1 MRIDRIELR
10 EVRLPLVHP
19 FETSFGRE
27 TEQRVVIVRI
37 DAADLVGYGESAAGI
52 GPWYSYET
60 VDTCWHVQRDFL
72 VPVLLGSDVD
82 SALEIPGRFA
92 SVRGHNMAKTGLE
105 QAVWDLC
112 AKRDGVP
119 LARLLGGEKDR
130 IESGVSVGIQGSIDE
145 LLDRIG
151 AFIDRG
157 YRRIKI
163 KIKPGWDVNTAAAV
177 RERFPDVPLMLDANS
192 AYGLDDAE
200 HLRQLDRFD
209 LMMVEQPL
217 GHDDIVDHAKL
228 QRELETAICL
238 DESIVTREHARWA
251 IELGSC
257 RIINI
262 KPARVGGLGAAIEI
276 HDLCRTH
283 GLAVWCGGLLET
295 GIGRAHNV
303 AVSSLP
309 NFCLPG
315 DVSES
320 SRYYERDLIDPA
332 FELNSDGTLAVPTE
346 AGIGVAVD
354 EDWLEACTHRHERFE
369 A

>member
-1 MRIDRIELR
+1 MHIDRIELR

-37 DAADLVGYGESAAGI
+37 DAGKLTGWGESAAGI

-60 VDTCWHVQRDFL
+60 VETCWHVQRDFL
-72 VPVLLGSDVD
+72 APLLLGQEVESPRET
-82 SALEIPGRFA
+82 SARFA
-92 SVRGHNMAKTGLE
+92 SIRGHNMAKTGPE
-105 QAVWDLC
+105 AAIWDLF
-112 AKRDGVP
+112 AKAADVP

-130 IESGVSVGIQGSIDE
+130 IESGVSVGIQESIDD
-145 LLDRIG
+145 LLGRIS
-151 AFIDRG
+151 AFVDRG

-163 KIKPGWDVNTAAAV
+163 KIKPGWDVDTAAAV
-177 RERFPDVPLMLDANS
+177 RERFPDLPLMLDANS
-192 AYGLDDAE
+192 AYALEDAE
-200 HLRQLDRFD
+200 LFRRLDRFD

-228 QRELETAICL
+228 QAQIETAVCL
-238 DESIVTREHARWA
+238 DESIVTPEHARWA

-262 KPARVGGLGAAIEI
+262 KPGRVGGLGAAVTI
-276 HDLCRTH
+276 HDLCAAH
-283 GLAVWCGGLLET
+283 GLPVWCGGLLET

-309 NFCLPG
+309 NFRLPG

-320 SRYYERDLIDPA
+320 ARYYERDLVDPP
-332 FELNSDGTLAVPTE
+332 FGLNPDGTITVPTGP
-346 AGIGVAVD
+346 GIGVEVD
-354 EDWLEACTHRHERFE
+354 EEWLDTRTVRRMTIER
-369 A
+369 

>member
-27 TEQRVVIVRI
+27 TEQRVVVVRI
-37 DAADLVGYGESAAGI
+37 DAGGLTGYGESAAGI

-60 VDTCWHVQRDFL
+60 VETCWHVQRDFL
-72 VPVLLGSDVD
+72 VPLLLGRNVE
-82 SALEIPGRFA
+82 SAREIPERFA
-92 SVRGHNMAKTGLE
+92 AVRGHNMAKTGLE
-105 QAVWDLC
+105 QAIWDLF
-112 AKRDGVP
+112 AKDAGVP
-119 LARLLGGEKDR
+119 LARHLGGEKDR
-130 IESGVSVGIQGSIDE
+130 IESGVSVGIQGTVDE

-163 KIKPGWDVNTAAAV
+163 KIKPGWDVAAAEAV
-177 RERFPDVPLMLDANS
+177 RGRFPDVRLMLDANS
-192 AYGLDDAE
+192 AYSLDDVE
-200 HLRQLDRFD
+200 LFRQLDRFD

-228 QRELETAICL
+228 QAQIRTAVCL
-238 DESIVTREHARWA
+238 DESIVTPEYARWA

-262 KPARVGGLGAAIEI
+262 KAARVGGLGAAIEI
-276 HDLCRTH
+276 HDLCALH
-283 GLAVWCGGLLET
+283 GLDVWCGGLLET

-303 AVSSLP
+303 ALSTLP
-309 NFCLPG
+309 NFTLPG

-320 SRYYERDLIDPA
+320 ARYYERDLVDPP
-332 FELNSDGTLAVPTE
+332 FELSSDGTIAVP
-346 AGIGVAVD
+346 AGPGIGVAVD
-354 EDWLEACTHRHERFE
+354 EAWLEACTYRREVFE
-369 A
+369 P

>member
-27 TEQRVVIVRI
+27 TEQRAVIVRI
-37 DAADLVGYGESAAGI
+37 DSGDLAGWGESAAGI

-60 VDTCWHVQRDFL
+60 VETCWHVQRDFL
-72 VPVLLGSDVD
+72 VPLLLGQEVESPR
-82 SALEIPGRFA
+82 SIHERFA
-92 SVRGHNMAKTGLE
+92 PVRGHNMAKTGLE
-105 QAVWDLC
+105 QAVWDLFGK
-112 AKRDGVP
+112 AAGIP
-119 LARLLGGEKDR
+119 LARLIGGEKDR
-130 IESGVSVGIQGSIDE
+130 IESGVSVGIQASLDG
-145 LLDRIG
+145 LVDRIG
-151 AFIDRG
+151 GFVDRG

-163 KIKPGWDVNTAAAV
+163 KIKPGWDTDAAAAV
-177 RERFPDVPLMLDANS
+177 RERFPDLPLMLDANS
-192 AYGLDDAE
+192 AYTLDDVGL
-200 HLRQLDRFD
+200 LRRLDRFD
-209 LMMVEQPL
+209 LMMIEQPL

-228 QRELETAICL
+228 QAQIETAVCL
-238 DESIVTREHARWA
+238 DESIVTPEHAGWA

-262 KPARVGGLGAAIEI
+262 KPARVGGLGAAIAI
-276 HDLCRTH
+276 HDLCQAH
-283 GLAVWCGGLLET
+283 GLPVWCGGLLET

-309 NFCLPG
+309 NFRLPG

-320 SRYYERDLIDPA
+320 ARYYERDLIDPP
-332 FELNSDGTLAVPTE
+332 FELNPDGTITVPTGP
-346 AGIGVAVD
+346 GIGVAVD
-354 EDWLEACTHRHERFE
+354 EEWLGACTFRSEVFP

>member
-27 TEQRVVIVRI
+27 TEQRAVIVRI
-37 DAADLVGYGESAAGI
+37 DSGDLAGWGESAAGI

-60 VDTCWHVQRDFL
+60 VETCWHVQRDFL
-72 VPVLLGSDVD
+72 VPLLLGQEVESPR
-82 SALEIPGRFA
+82 SIHERFA
-92 SVRGHNMAKTGLE
+92 PVRGHNMAKTGLE
-105 QAVWDLC
+105 QAVWDLFGK
-112 AKRDGVP
+112 AAGVP
-119 LARLLGGEKDR
+119 LARLIGGEKDR
-130 IESGVSVGIQGSIDE
+130 IESGVSVGIQASLDG
-145 LLDRIG
+145 LVDRIG
-151 AFIDRG
+151 GFVDRG

-163 KIKPGWDVNTAAAV
+163 KIKPGWDTDAAAAV
-177 RERFPDVPLMLDANS
+177 RERFPDLPLMLDANS
-192 AYGLDDAE
+192 AYTLDDVGL
-200 HLRQLDRFD
+200 LRRLDRFD
-209 LMMVEQPL
+209 LMMIEQPL

-228 QRELETAICL
+228 QAQIETAVCL
-238 DESIVTREHARWA
+238 DESIVTPEHAGWA

-262 KPARVGGLGAAIEI
+262 KPARVGGLGAAIAI
-276 HDLCRTH
+276 HDLCQAH
-283 GLAVWCGGLLET
+283 GLPVWCGGLLET

-309 NFCLPG
+309 NFRLPG

-320 SRYYERDLIDPA
+320 ARYYERDLIDPP
-332 FELNSDGTLAVPTE
+332 FELNPDGTITVPTGP
-346 AGIGVAVD
+346 GIGVAVD
-354 EDWLEACTHRHERFE
+354 EEWLGACTFRSEVFP

>member
-27 TEQRVVIVRI
+27 TEQRAVIVRI
-37 DAADLVGYGESAAGI
+37 DSGDLAGWGESAAGI

-60 VDTCWHVQRDFL
+60 VETCWHVQRDFL
-72 VPVLLGSDVD
+72 VPLLLGQEVESPR
-82 SALEIPGRFA
+82 SIHERFA
-92 SVRGHNMAKTGLE
+92 PVRGHNMAKTGLE
-105 QAVWDLC
+105 QAVWDLFGK
-112 AKRDGVP
+112 AAGVP
-119 LARLLGGEKDR
+119 LARLIGGEKDR
-130 IESGVSVGIQGSIDE
+130 IESGVSVGIQASLDG
-145 LLDRIG
+145 LVDRIG
-151 AFIDRG
+151 GFVDRG

-163 KIKPGWDVNTAAAV
+163 KIKPGWDTDAAAAV
-177 RERFPDVPLMLDANS
+177 RERFPDLPLMLDANS
-192 AYGLDDAE
+192 AYTLDDVGL
-200 HLRQLDRFD
+200 LRRLDRFD
-209 LMMVEQPL
+209 LMMIEQPL

-228 QRELETAICL
+228 QAQIETAVCL
-238 DESIVTREHARWA
+238 DESIVTPEHAGWA

-262 KPARVGGLGAAIEI
+262 KPARVGGLGAAIAI
-276 HDLCRTH
+276 HDLCQAH
-283 GLAVWCGGLLET
+283 GLPVWCGGLLET

-309 NFCLPG
+309 NFRLPG

-320 SRYYERDLIDPA
+320 ARYYERDLIDPP
-332 FELNSDGTLAVPTE
+332 FELNSDGTITVPTGP
-346 AGIGVAVD
+346 GIGVAVD
-354 EDWLEACTHRHERFE
+354 EEWLGACTFRSEVFP